1 MPNFVSVILPT
12 YNRSHSLV
20 AAMNSVLIQSH
31 KDLELI
37 VVDDASTEDIES
49 VVLGVGDT
57 RVKYVRRAQNGGAGA
72 ARNTGLAHA
81 TGDYI
86 AFQDSDDIW
95 LPNKLER
102 QLQLFVSLP
111 EHVRVV
117 TGAKIVYYGPTRIMQ
132 APPPAGPLRIG
143 ENQLVQ
149 LLMENRVSVQNAL
162 FQKGCYPGTDWFD
175 ECASANEDWEF
186 AVRLARHTTIY
197 EDLEPVVLGFIS
209 ADSISMNPRRELIGY
224 LRVLRN
230 NRDILQNLKVE
241 RSLLMLEAS
250 RYFLKLG
257 KTATARKF
265 IFASF
270 LDNPLNIRFL
280 VSPAVKRAVRLVL
293 GGPTRARS
301 WLKARKDSRRPLK
314 QKTRIADDDI
324 LSSCEMVR
332 DGTNL

>member
-1 MPNFVSVILPT
+1 MAANAALRTGAFMPNFVSVILPT

-37 VVDDASTEDIES
+37 VVDDASSEDIES

-57 RVKYVRRAQNGGAGA
+57 RVKYVRRTQNGGAGA

-102 QLQLFVSLP
+102 QLQLLASLP

-117 TGAKIVYYGPTRIMQ
+117 TGAKIVYYGPTRMLQ
-132 APPPAGPLRIG
+132 APPPAGPLRID
-143 ENQLVQ
+143 ENQLVR
-149 LLMENRVSVQNAL
+149 LLTENRISVQNAL
-162 FQKGCYPGTDWFD
+162 FQTGCFPGTNWFD

-186 AVRLARHTTIY
+186 AIRLAQHTTIY
-197 EDLEPVVLGFIS
+197 EDIEPVVLGFIS
-209 ADSISMNPRRELIGY
+209 ADSISMNDRRELIGY
-224 LRVLRN
+224 LRILRK
-230 NRDILQNLKVE
+230 NRAILRQLKLQ
-241 RSLLMLEAS
+241 RSMLMIGAS

-257 KTATARKF
+257 KRSTARKF
-265 IFASF
+265 LVASF
-270 LDNPLNIRFL
+270 LDNPPNIRL
-280 VSPAVKRAVRLVL
+280 LISPVVKRAMHL
-293 GGPTRARS
+293 GSWRPNRAG
-301 WLKARKDSRRPLK
+301 A
-314 QKTRIADDDI
+314 
-324 LSSCEMVR
+324 
-332 DGTNL
+332 